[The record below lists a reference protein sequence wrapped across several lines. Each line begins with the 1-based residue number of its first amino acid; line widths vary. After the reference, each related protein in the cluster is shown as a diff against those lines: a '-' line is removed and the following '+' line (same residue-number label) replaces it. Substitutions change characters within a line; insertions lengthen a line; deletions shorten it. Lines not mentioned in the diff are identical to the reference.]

1 MKTGKQEFL
10 EKKVQKLKAE
20 NQSLKEKIA
29 LLRRDLNNLQ
39 KSQKKIRKLFHSIPA
54 GIVVAQQGKVIEI
67 NETALDQ
74 LGCSAED
81 VIGRDFLDFVHP
93 DFKAFERDL
102 YKKRISRKSVPDRYE
117 TNLIA
122 KNGDTLCCEVRVNKI
137 RFNGRTAFLSKL
149 TRLEKR
155 KKREKELIRSKKIE
169 SLMTMAS
176 GLNREFTGCLHT
188 ICKTTKHLKALAESG
203 HNRLLEGLEKIES
216 ATYKPLWITQ
226 KLESL
231 TRAENDPSEAVL
243 LDLKKTVRKA
253 VEQVIPEVKDRQER
267 LGVKMNLKTYL
278 RSTSSVEGSPTEI
291 QEVISSMIINA
302 LEAMP
307 RGGDVY
313 LTTEENGGFAH
324 IYIQDSGSGIHE
336 QVKDRIFDP
345 FFTTGDSDKT
355 GLGLSIAYAIVK
367 RHKGDIEITSQKDQG
382 TTALIKLPLASKARR
397 PKTGS
402 NKSKIKNAQFLIIED
417 EDMVKELLSQILVS
431 KGHRVEKALSG
442 LEALGRLKRK
452 KFDFVIAGFRT
463 SDMNGGVLANKI
475 KKLNRELPVALV
487 AGHDEGESLENESA
501 VDLIIRKPVDLNRV
515 VNQLLEALGRKGRG
529 GS

>member
-1 MKTGKQEFL
+1 
-10 EKKVQKLKAE
+10 
-20 NQSLKEKIA
+20 
-29 LLRRDLNNLQ
+29 
-39 KSQKKIRKLFHSIPA
+39 
-54 GIVVAQQGKVIEI
+54 
-67 NETALDQ
+67 
-74 LGCSAED
+74 
-81 VIGRDFLDFVHP
+81 
-93 DFKAFERDL
+93 
-102 YKKRISRKSVPDRYE
+102 
-117 TNLIA
+117 
-122 KNGDTLCCEVRVNKI
+122 
-137 RFNGRTAFLSKL
+137 
-149 TRLEKR
+149 
-155 KKREKELIRSKKIE
+155 
-169 SLMTMAS
+169 
-176 GLNREFTGCLHT
+176 
-188 ICKTTKHLKALAESG
+188 
-203 HNRLLEGLEKIES
+203 
-216 ATYKPLWITQ
+216 
-226 KLESL
+226 
-231 TRAENDPSEAVL
+231 
-243 LDLKKTVRKA
+243 
-253 VEQVIPEVKDRQER
+253 
-267 LGVKMNLKTYL
+267 
-278 RSTSSVEGSPTEI
+278 
-291 QEVISSMIINA
+291 MIINA